1 MTLQMI
7 MSTIGLS
14 SIILSI
20 INIAAMHFQKK
31 KLLKFERRAE
41 TIEHRYQTILST
53 MLVVLDAEMYY
64 HVQLSG
70 ERTKRLQHLSEEE
83 RAAFFLHEIEAYYIF
98 SHLYASDNVLSEMK
112 KFLDSPTKN
121 SYRNVAKAMR
131 KDLWLD

>member
-1 MTLQMI
+1 MCNA
-7 MSTIGLS
+7 SP
-14 SIILSI
+14 
-20 INIAAMHFQKK
+20 KK

-64 HVQLSG
+64 HVQLDA
-70 ERTKRLQHLSEEE
+70 ERTKRLQQLSEEK
-83 RAAFFLHEIEAYYIF
+83 RAAFFLDEIEAYYIF

-131 KDLWLD
+131 KDLWLG

>member
-20 INIAAMHFQKK
+20 LNIAAMHFQKK

-83 RAAFFLHEIEAYYIF
+83 RSAFFLHEIEAYYIF

-131 KDLWLD
+131 KDLWLG